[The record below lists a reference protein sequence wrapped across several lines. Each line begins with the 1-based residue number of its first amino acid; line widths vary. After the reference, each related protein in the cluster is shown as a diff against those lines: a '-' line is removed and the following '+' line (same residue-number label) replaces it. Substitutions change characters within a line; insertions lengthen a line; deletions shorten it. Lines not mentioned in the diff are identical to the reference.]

1 MEKSIL
7 VVDDEPEIL
16 MGLSSRLI
24 RVGYKVECV
33 GTGKKATAAF
43 VESYYDQPFD
53 IILLDIGLPDISGVD
68 VLKTIRQEEEIRG
81 LKYENGVKIIIQT
94 GLKESW
100 METFNQGCDD
110 FIVKPYSFEG
120 LLKMIKEKLGDI

>member
-16 MGLSSRLI
+16 MALSSRLKKE
-24 RVGYKVECV
+24 GYKVKSV
-33 GTGKKATAAF
+33 STGKEATKAF

-53 IILLDIGLPDISGVD
+53 IILLDVGLPDISGCD
-68 VLKTIRQEEEIRG
+68 VLRTIRQEEEIRG
-81 LKYENGVKIIIQT
+81 LEYEDGCKIIIQT

-100 METFNQGCDD
+100 MEAFNLGCDD
-110 FIVKPYSFEG
+110 FILKPYSFEDF
-120 LLKMIKEKLGDI
+120 LKKIKEKLGEI